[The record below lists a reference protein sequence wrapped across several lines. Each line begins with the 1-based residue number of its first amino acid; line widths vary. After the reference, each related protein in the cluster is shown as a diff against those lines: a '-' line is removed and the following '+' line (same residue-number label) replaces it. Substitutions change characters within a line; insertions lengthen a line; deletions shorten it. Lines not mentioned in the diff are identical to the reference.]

1 MGRSSRGALL
11 FAAAFAAVAALVW
24 ALAFR
29 TAVGAGVDETTLAGF
44 VGLSGSSSRT
54 LATAG
59 AHLGDPVPVAMFTVG
74 IVFLA
79 LVRRRPRLAVTACL
93 VVAGANVTT
102 QVLKVITAEPR
113 TVDSAPGAH
122 IAEQSWPSGHATA
135 SMTVALCLIAVAPPR
150 LRPAAAA
157 LGGSFALGVSYS
169 VLLLGWH
176 LPSDVLGGFCVAAAW
191 TLSGLALVRAA
202 EGVRPVPDSDRRAVG
217 IKAALVPAL
226 VIGLGVAGVV
236 GAVAVARLDTAFGYA
251 EDNTTFVAAAAFI
264 GAGALSMAAALAA
277 ALRD

>member
-1 MGRSSRGALL
+1 M
-11 FAAAFAAVAALVW
+11 FAAAFAAAAALVW
-24 ALAFR
+24 AIAFR

-59 AHLGDPVPVAMFTVG
+59 AHLGDPVPVALFTVG
-74 IVFLA
+74 IVSLA

-93 VVAGANVTT
+93 VLAGANVTT
-102 QVLKVITAEPR
+102 QVLKVITADPR

-135 SMTVALCLIAVAPPR
+135 SMTVALCLIAAAPPR

-191 TLSGLALVRAA
+191 TLSGLAFLWAA
-202 EGVRPVPDSDRRAVG
+202 EGVRPVPGS
-217 IKAALVPAL
+217 KAALAPAL